1 VILAFKLLVT
11 PFFIGSVTL
20 AGRRWGPTISGL
32 LMGLPLT
39 SGPVSLFPA
48 LQYGPAFAARAAV
61 GTLPGGASVCIVC
74 LAYSLAAR
82 KGNWPL
88 AAVVSVSAFL
98 IATAVWNRFSWTLPA
113 AFVLLLVV
121 IGLASRLIPPQ
132 PISAGI
138 SSPPQWDLPARM
150 VLAAAFVVALTAF
163 ANALGPQL
171 SGLLSPFPIFGLVL
185 SVFTHHQQGVAAVRK
200 LLRGV
205 VLGSLAFGG
214 FFLVTGIAVT
224 NLSLPLTYALAT
236 ISALS
241 MGGLSFYLTH

>member
-20 AGRRWGPTISGL
+20 AGRRWGPTTSGL

-39 SGPVSLFPA
+39 SGPVSLFLA
-48 LQYGPAFAARAAV
+48 LQYGPTFAAQAAV

-113 AFVLLLVV
+113 AFVLL
-121 IGLASRLIPPQ
+121 
-132 PISAGI
+132 
-138 SSPPQWDLPARM
+138 
-150 VLAAAFVVALTAF
+150 
-163 ANALGPQL
+163 
-171 SGLLSPFPIFGLVL
+171 
-185 SVFTHHQQGVAAVRK
+185 SVFTHHQHGVATVRK

-236 ISALS
+236 IAALS
-241 MGGLSFYLTH
+241 MGSLSFYLTY